1 MATARVLLLGDVI
14 GVSGIDALKRR
25 LPALRKDLG
34 ADLVVANGENAA
46 GGFGLSSETASA
58 LFACG
63 VDVLTSG
70 NHVWQKRDF
79 WPVLEKDGRV
89 LRPAN
94 YPPACPGR
102 GIWTGEAGGFP
113 WAVINLQGRE
123 RLYPIDCPFRK
134 ADEVIAELG
143 MERLIVVDFH
153 AECAE
158 EKESLGFYLDGRV
171 SCVVGTHTHVQTAD
185 EKILPGGCAYHT
197 DLGMTGP
204 VDSIIGMK
212 TDICVRRSLSQIPY
226 KMEVAEGP
234 SIISGLFVEIDPSS
248 RKAVSTR
255 RISLPDSPSP

>member
-89 LRPAN
+89 LR
-94 YPPACPGR
+94 
-102 GIWTGEAGGFP
+102 FP